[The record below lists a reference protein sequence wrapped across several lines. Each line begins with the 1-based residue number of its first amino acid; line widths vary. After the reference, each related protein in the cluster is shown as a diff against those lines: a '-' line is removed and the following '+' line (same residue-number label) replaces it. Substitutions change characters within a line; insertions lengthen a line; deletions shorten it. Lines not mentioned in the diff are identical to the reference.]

1 MVNRSQKA
9 LILEHGQNHP
19 DDAKVSGLPQME
31 CDDNQTL
38 LKMRFVA
45 TG

>member
-1 MVNRSQKA
+1 MYGVNRSQKA

-19 DDAKVSGLPQME
+19 DVSGLPQME
-31 CDDNQTL
+31 CDDDQTL
-38 LKMRFVA
+38 LKIRFVA